1 MFFGQVIKPLEKQ
14 FFGKIDLPGR
24 TSSQEY
30 CTQALPTPF
39 LKQDVS
45 NKMRAKVSEY
55 NLSPLNPHC
64 YKIHQIWRFIV
75 GYFLQGEDSS
85 SSSPGKILH
94 SSFWL
99 HLSRAIWRTKVDG
112 GVIWIIPSDLGR
124 PLDILA
130 IYSQICRSFYPV
142 GHRQGPHFPYC
153 FGYFFPRADIT
164 WLWAFFDHFH
174 HHNHPNKEW
183 LVWDHRWLE
192 LEHGP
197 AWQVAV
203 IQHPSDSQTAWKNCD
218 TCTITS

>member
-1 MFFGQVIKPLEKQ
+1 MFFGQIIYPLEKQ
-14 FFGKIDLPGR
+14 FFGKIDLLGC

-45 NKMRAKVSEY
+45 NKMRAKVLEN

-64 YKIHQIWRFIV
+64 YKIHQIWRFII

-99 HLSRAIWRTKVDG
+99 QLSRAIWRTKVDE
-112 GVIWIIPSDLGR
+112 GVIWIIPSDLGKLFIYIFTNLSVCLSGWAPAGT
-124 PLDILA
+124 PLSKLFWIL
-130 IYSQICRSFYPV
+130 
-142 GHRQGPHFPYC
+142 FPQS
-153 FGYFFPRADIT
+153 GYMLT
-164 WLWAFFDHFH
+164 WLWAFWDQFNHR
-174 HHNHPNKEW
+174 NHPNKEW

-197 AWQVAV
+197 ARQIAV
-203 IQHPSDSQTAWKNCD
+203 IQHPGNSQTA
-218 TCTITS
+218 